1 VVDTTPRIL
10 ADLKHAIVSTI
21 IVQDIRNFYSQK
33 EKLMARKA
41 QSAKAGRVAI
51 QDLMKLVNK
60 KAGRN
65 VAHDLTGDNPT
76 AVKEWIPTGSRWLDS
91 IICKGQMGGIPV
103 GKVTEIAGLE
113 STGKSYMAA
122 QVAANAQKQGKLVVY
137 FDSESAIDPSFLE
150 RTGCDLARLMY
161 VQASSVEFVLET
173 IEELLGATEDQL
185 VFIWDSL
192 AFTPSVSDVEGDF
205 NPQSSMAVKARI
217 LAKGMSKLVI
227 PIADRQATLIVL
239 NQLKTNIPQGPNAR
253 IVAMTTPY
261 TTPGGKAMHYS
272 YSLRIWLTGRKS
284 KASFIEDD
292 KGFRIGSEV
301 KCKLEKSRFGTQG
314 RSCAFRIL
322 WGTEEIGIRDEE
334 SWFDAIKGSECL
346 TSAGAWYTL
355 TMPEGYTKKFQPSKW
370 SQLITS
376 DIEFKE
382 HVIRLMDEEIVQ
394 KFDRREGNA
403 DAFYS
408 EPEDLTVPL
417 KD

>member
-1 VVDTTPRIL
+1 MPKKKT
-10 ADLKHAIVSTI
+10 
-21 IVQDIRNFYSQK
+21 
-33 EKLMARKA
+33 
-41 QSAKAGRVAI
+41 AKAGRVSI
-51 QDLMKLVNK
+51 QDLMSLVNK

-76 AVKEWIPTGSRWLDS
+76 SVKEWIPTGSRWLDS
-91 IICKGQMGGIPV
+91 IICKGRIAGIPV

-122 QVAANAQKQGKLVVY
+122 QIAANAQKQGKAVVY

-173 IEELLGATEDQL
+173 IEELLGAAEDQL

-217 LAKGMSKLVI
+217 LAKGMSKLTI
-227 PIADRQATLIVL
+227 PLADAQATLIVL

-261 TTPGGKAMHYS
+261 TTPGGKAMHYA
-272 YSLRIWLTGRKS
+272 YSLRVWLTGRKAKS
-284 KASFIEDD
+284 SFIEDD

-301 KCKLEKSRFGTQG
+301 KVKLEKSRFGTQG

-334 SWFDAIKGSECL
+334 SWFDAIKGAESL

-355 TMPEGYTKKFQPSKW
+355 STSDGYTKKFQPSKW
-370 SQLITS
+370 TDLIKS
-376 DIEFKE
+376 DKEFRS
-382 HVIRLMDEEIVQ
+382 HVIKIMDEEIVQ
-394 KFDRREGNA
+394 KFDKREG
-403 DAFYS
+403 DAKAYY
-408 EPEDLTVPL
+408 EDQEDLTVPV
-417 KD
+417 KE